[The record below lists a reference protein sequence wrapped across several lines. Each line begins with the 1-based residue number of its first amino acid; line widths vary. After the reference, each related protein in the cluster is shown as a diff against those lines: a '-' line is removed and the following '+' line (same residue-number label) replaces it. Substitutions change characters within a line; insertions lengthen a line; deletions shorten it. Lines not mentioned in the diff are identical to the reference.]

1 MWIDHKGI
9 DLMQEKN
16 PIYDVLIHI
25 VNTRKVSDF
34 HLHADRNVQIRES
47 GEIVPIDFVTT
58 NEMLADLMRGELGD
72 EAFAEFEQSGDV
84 DFAIQYEGQRFRANG
99 YKQMHGYAMVLR
111 VIVTEV
117 PHIDMLGLPPAVHEV
132 LTEKSGLVLVTGQTG
147 SGKSTSLAAMIDK
160 INRERNENIIT
171 VEDPVE
177 FVHQSKRSII
187 TQREVGR
194 DTKSF
199 GAALKGAL
207 RQDPDIIL
215 MGELRD
221 YETVSMAMT
230 AAETG
235 HLVFGTL
242 HTNGAPETINRIID
256 VFPAEEQAQAR
267 SQLSQSLRLVMTQQ
281 LLKRK
286 GGGRVGAFEVMVCIP
301 SVANLIREAKIV
313 QIQTVMQTGQQYGMV
328 TMDKYLELLHE
339 NDLIE

>member
-1 MWIDHKGI
+1 M
-9 DLMQEKN
+9 EN
-16 PIYDVLIHI
+16 PIYKMLIET
-25 VNTRKVSDF
+25 VQTRRVSDF
-34 HLHADRNVQIRES
+34 HIHANKPVSIRES
-47 GEIVPIDFVTT
+47 GEIVQLDLVTPQD
-58 NEMLADLMRGELGD
+58 MIADLLRTELGD
-72 EAFAEFEQSGDV
+72 EAFEAFDKSGDV
-84 DFAIQYEGQRFRANG
+84 DFAIQFEGQRFRANG
-99 YKQMHGYAMVLR
+99 YKMLQGYAMVLR
-111 VIVTEV
+111 VIVAEV
-117 PHIDMLGLPPAVHEV
+117 PHIDMLGLPKAVHEV

-177 FVHQSKRSII
+177 FVHNSQKSII
-187 TQREVGR
+187 TQREVGPH
-194 DTKSF
+194 TKSF
-199 GAALKGAL
+199 GSALKGAL

-256 VFPAEEQAQAR
+256 VYPAEEQPQAR
-267 SQLSQSLRLVMTQQ
+267 SQLSQSLQLVMTQQ

-286 GGGRVGAFEVMVCIP
+286 GGGRIGAFEVMVNIP
-301 SVANLIREAKIV
+301 AVANLIREAKIV
-313 QIQTVMQTGQQYGMV
+313 QIQTIMQTGSQYGMI
-328 TMDKYLELLHE
+328 TMEKYLEMLQE
-339 NDLIE
+339 RELIE

>member
-1 MWIDHKGI
+1 M
-9 DLMQEKN
+9 EN
-16 PIYDVLIHI
+16 PIYKMLIET
-25 VNTRKVSDF
+25 VQTRRVSDF
-34 HLHADRNVQIRES
+34 HIHANKPVSIRES
-47 GEIVPIDFVTT
+47 GEIVQLDLVTSQ
-58 NEMLADLMRGELGD
+58 EMIADLLRTELGD
-72 EAFAEFEQSGDV
+72 EAFEAFDKSGDV
-84 DFAIQYEGQRFRANG
+84 DFAIQFEGQRFRANG
-99 YKQMHGYAMVLR
+99 YKMLQGYAMVLR
-111 VIVTEV
+111 VIVAEV
-117 PHIDMLGLPPAVHEV
+117 PHIDMLGLPKAVHEV

-177 FVHQSKRSII
+177 FVHHSQRSII
-187 TQREVGR
+187 TQREVGPH
-194 DTKSF
+194 TKSF
-199 GAALKGAL
+199 GSALKGAL

-256 VFPAEEQAQAR
+256 VYPAEEQPQAR
-267 SQLSQSLRLVMTQQ
+267 SQLSQSLQLVMTQQ

-286 GGGRVGAFEVMVCIP
+286 GGGRIGAFEVMVNIP
-301 SVANLIREAKIV
+301 AVANLIREAKIV
-313 QIQTVMQTGQQYGMV
+313 QIQTIMQTGSQYGMI
-328 TMDKYLELLHE
+328 TMEKYLEMLTE
-339 NDLIE
+339 RDLIE

>member
-1 MWIDHKGI
+1 M
-9 DLMQEKN
+9 
-16 PIYDVLIHI
+16 

-34 HLHADRNVQIRES
+34 HMHADQRIQIRES
-47 GEIVPIDFVTT
+47 GEIMPLDFVTT
-58 NEMLADLMRGELGD
+58 NEMLEDLLRSELGE
-72 EAFAEFEQSGDV
+72 EAFAKFDKTGDV

-99 YKQMHGYAMVLR
+99 YKMMQGYAIVLR
-111 VIVTEV
+111 VIITEV

-132 LTEKSGLVLVTGQTG
+132 LTHKSGLVLVTGQTG
-147 SGKSTSLAAMIDK
+147 SGKSTSLAAMVDK

-171 VEDPVE
+171 IEDPVE
-177 FVHQSKRSII
+177 FVHKSKKSII

-194 DTKSF
+194 DTVSF
-199 GAALKGAL
+199 GAAIKGAL

-256 VFPAEEQAQAR
+256 VFPAEEQSQAR
-267 SQLSQSLRLVMTQQ
+267 SQLSQSLRLVVTQQ
-281 LLKRK
+281 LLKRR
-286 GGGRVGAFEVMVCIP
+286 GGGRVGAYEVMVCIP
-301 SVANLIREAKIV
+301 AVANLIREQKIV
-313 QIQTVMQTGQQYGMV
+313 QIQTIMQTGQQYGMV
-328 TMDKYLELLHE
+328 TMDKYLEMLE
-339 NDLIE
+339 ANDMLE

>member
-1 MWIDHKGI
+1 M
-9 DLMQEKN
+9 EN
-16 PIYDVLIHI
+16 PIYKMLIET
-25 VNTRKVSDF
+25 VQTRRVSDF
-34 HLHADRNVQIRES
+34 HIHADRPVSIRES
-47 GEIVPIDFVTT
+47 GEIVQLDLVTP
-58 NEMLADLMRGELGD
+58 NDMIADLMRNELGD
-72 EAFAEFEQSGDV
+72 EAFEAFEKSGDV
-84 DFAIQYEGQRFRANG
+84 DFAIQFNGQRFRANG
-99 YKQMHGYAMVLR
+99 YKMLQGYAMVLR
-111 VIVTEV
+111 VIVAEV
-117 PHIDMLGLPPAVHEV
+117 PHIDMLGLPRAVHDV

-147 SGKSTSLAAMIDK
+147 SGKSTSLAAMVDK

-177 FVHQSKRSII
+177 FVHTSKKSII
-187 TQREVGR
+187 TQREVGPH
-194 DTKSF
+194 TMTF

-242 HTNGAPETINRIID
+242 HTNGAPETINRIVD
-256 VFPAEEQAQAR
+256 VFPAEEQPQAR

-286 GGGRVGAFEVMVCIP
+286 GGGRVGAFEVMVNIP
-301 SVANLIREAKIV
+301 AVANLIREAKIV
-313 QIQTVMQTGQQYGMV
+313 QIQTIMQTGSQHGMV
-328 TMDKYLELLHE
+328 TMDKYLEMLNE
-339 NDLIE
+339 KDLIA

>member
-1 MWIDHKGI
+1 ME
-9 DLMQEKN
+9 QTN
-16 PIYDVLIHI
+16 PIYEMLMQI

-34 HLHADRNVQIRES
+34 HLHAGRPAQIRES
-47 GEIVPIDFVTT
+47 GDIVPIDFVVT
-58 NEMLADLMRGELGD
+58 NEMLADLMRTELGD
-72 EAFAEFEQSGDV
+72 EAFEAFDESGDV
-84 DFAIQYEGQRFRANG
+84 DFAIQYQGQRFRANG
-99 YKQMHGYAMVLR
+99 YKQLNGYAMVLR

-132 LTEKSGLVLVTGQTG
+132 LTAKSGLVLVTGQTG

-177 FVHQSKRSII
+177 FVHQSKKSII
-187 TQREVGR
+187 TQREVGPH
-194 DTKSF
+194 TNSF

-301 SVANLIREAKIV
+301 AVSNLIREAKIV
-313 QIQTVMQTGQQYGMV
+313 QIQTVMQTGQQHGMV
-328 TMDKYLELLHE
+328 TMDKYLEMLHE
-339 NDLIE
+339 NNLVE

>member
-1 MWIDHKGI
+1 M
-9 DLMQEKN
+9 ETSSN
-16 PIYDVLIHI
+16 PIYGILINT

-34 HLHADRNVQIRES
+34 HMHADQQIQVRES
-47 GEIVPIDFVTT
+47 GDIAPIDFVTP
-58 NEMLADLMRGELGD
+58 NEMLEDLLRGELGD
-72 EAFAEFEQSGDV
+72 EAFTQFEKTGDV

-99 YKQMHGYAMVLR
+99 YKMLQGYAMVLR
-111 VIVTEV
+111 VIITDV
-117 PHIDMLGLPPAVHEV
+117 PHIDQLGLPSAVHDV
-132 LTEKSGLVLVTGQTG
+132 LTKKSGLVLVTGQTG

-177 FVHQSKRSII
+177 FVHRSKKSII

-194 DTKSF
+194 DTVSF
-199 GAALKGAL
+199 GSAIKGAL

-267 SQLSQSLRLVMTQQ
+267 SQLSQSLRLVVTQQ

-286 GGGRVGAFEVMVCIP
+286 GGGRIGAYEVMVCIP
-301 SVANLIREAKIV
+301 AIANLIREQKVV
-313 QIQTVMQTGQQYGMV
+313 QIQTIMQTGHQYGMV
-328 TMDKYLELLHE
+328 TMDKYIEMLEDKGMLE
-339 NDLIE
+339 